1 MAWRPGTPMPCSSSP
16 AQFQR
21 GFDDIYFAAGP
32 PDNLGPELPERPVR
46 LVDRLLRLGVLA
58 GFQEANRLKVMP
70 GPNGCQM
77 RHDPV
82 AAPFSK

>member
-1 MAWRPGTPMPCSSSP
+1 MTFASLPVRPTILDRNCPNG
-16 AQFQR
+16 QF
-21 GFDDIYFAAGP
+21 
-32 PDNLGPELPERPVR
+32 R

-82 AAPFSK
+82 AAPFRSNSDLLIGRAD